1 MLKCIIGME
10 ESQNFGGEGLWHR
23 EGEGIPDKE

>member
-10 ESQNFGGEGLWHR
+10 ESQNFGGGGFVTQGRGMHAR
-23 EGEGIPDKE
+23 